1 MAVKILIDWLINQLI
16 KNGPFSPSMPMCPAR
31 EGDLVLLSSFKSKLH
46 STMLVCLTLLTESRW
61 KVGSWPIRCLCHT
74 HWPGLWCQTDRQTA
88 GYKVTALSCV
98 FAAFKPGFLTKTGQK
113 SQRRTA
119 VQLFFLDSI
128 PIMLIWSVTLL
139 GSRSPLK
146 HS

>member
-1 MAVKILIDWLINQLI
+1 MKGWFMTYPMLLPHTLAW
-16 KNGPFSPSMPMCPAR
+16 FMMP
-31 EGDLVLLSSFKSKLH
+31 H
-46 STMLVCLTLLTESRW
+46 
-61 KVGSWPIRCLCHT
+61 I
-74 HWPGLWCQTDRQTA
+74 QTA

-119 VQLFFLDSI
+119 AQLFFGDSI